1 MTYIMATRFLT
12 DYIDGDNYYKIKYP
26 LHNLQRTRVQLTLLQ
41 DMEAQ
46 WDKMVQIIKKI
57 SK

>member
-1 MTYIMATRFLT
+1 MATRFLT

-46 WDKMVQIIKKI
+46 YDNMVQIIKNIAK
-57 SK
+57 